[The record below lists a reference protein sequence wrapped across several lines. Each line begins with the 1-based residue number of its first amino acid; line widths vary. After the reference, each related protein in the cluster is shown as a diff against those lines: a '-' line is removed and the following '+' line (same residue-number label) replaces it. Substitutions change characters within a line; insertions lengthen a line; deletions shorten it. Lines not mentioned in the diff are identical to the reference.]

1 MGAELWRLL
10 WSMRGHVVWTLAAA
24 AVLSMT
30 TSVYALLAG
39 PALVG
44 FMSGKPGDVP
54 MLDAVAPEAWAA
66 AVRFET
72 VGGLGAAVLLV
83 AAVKA
88 AAGWAHARATAQ
100 LGEAI
105 ALELRT
111 RLHRGLLRM
120 TSDDVAAMG
129 SGELASRAG
138 PEVDA
143 VERFAVAGV
152 LGGVRDALQVAALVL
167 TCCLTEPVLG
177 LAALVSY
184 PLLLLPVAWFGRRA
198 RAAAQAAQAA
208 RGALATVV
216 VDHAQTLSPLQ
227 VAGALSWAQT
237 RFTRMAADVGGA
249 AVAAV
254 SARAAAAPLSE
265 VAGAIALVGTLAL
278 ARARVDAG
286 VSTPE
291 SAIAFLA
298 ALLLLYTPV
307 KSLVRAGETAA
318 PAGAAWSRLIEVWD
332 AAAEVPVHRGDAA
345 REGGPEAPPGVRLEA
360 VRVVRSGRMVLDLPA
375 LTIRAGVVTAVVGP
389 NGAGKTTLAWLLL
402 DLLRPTEGRLAWSP
416 ARPIAAAW
424 VPQEGGLL
432 RATWRDNLT
441 LGLPAVSD
449 ERLQQA
455 LERFGLMTAWRARSE
470 GFDARLDEG
479 GVGLSVGERRR
490 LLMARA
496 WLADAALVV
505 LDEPEAGL
513 DVDGQVEWVT
523 ALARL
528 REGRTIV
535 LLTHSA
541 ALLEAADDIVRLVDG
556 RRC

>member
-1 MGAELWRLL
+1 MWPELWRLL
-10 WSMRGHVVWTLAAA
+10 WARRGRVAWTLAAA
-24 AVLSMT
+24 SLLSAS
-30 TSVYALLAG
+30 TSAYALLAG

-44 FMSGKPGDVP
+44 FMSGKPGAVP
-54 MLDAVAPEAWAA
+54 GVEAIAPEFDSVA
-66 AVRFET
+66 T
-72 VGGLGAAVLLV
+72 LGAAVLAV
-83 AAVKA
+83 AFVKA
-88 AAGWAHARATAQ
+88 AAGWLHARATAE
-100 LGEAI
+100 LGQSL

-111 RLHRGLLRM
+111 RLHRGLLKM
-120 TSDDVAAMG
+120 QSDRAWAMG

-138 PEVDA
+138 PEVEA
-143 VERFAVAGV
+143 VERCAVAGV
-152 LGGVRDALQVAALVL
+152 LGGVRDALQVVALVV
-167 TCCLTEPVLG
+167 TCCVTEPILG

-198 RAAAQAAQAA
+198 RAAAQAAQTA

-216 VDHAQTLSPLQ
+216 VDHSLALAPLQ
-227 VAGALSWAQT
+227 VAGAQGWAHR
-237 RFTRMAADVGGA
+237 RFTETASTLGRA

-265 VAGAIALVGTLAL
+265 VAGAVALVGTLAL

-286 VSTPE
+286 ASTPE

-318 PAGAAWSRLIEVWD
+318 PAHAAWIRLQDVGCFEAGTSSPSERV
-332 AAAEVPVHRGDAA
+332 AEPTCL
-345 REGGPEAPPGVRLEA
+345 APPEVRLEG
-360 VRVVRSGRMVLDLPA
+360 VRVERSGREVLNLA
-375 LTIRAGVVTAVVGP
+375 NLVIKAGDVTAVAGP
-389 NGAGKTTLAWLLL
+389 NGAGKTTLAWLVLGLL
-402 DLLRPTEGRLAWSP
+402 QPTAGRVVWSP
-416 ARPIAAAW
+416 PGPHSVAW

-441 LGLPAVSD
+441 LGRLGLED
-449 ERLQQA
+449 ERLRLA
-455 LERFGLMTAWRARSE
+455 IERFGLGAALRARPRGLE
-470 GFDARLDEG
+470 AQLDEG
-479 GVGLSVGERRR
+479 GAGLSVGERRR

-513 DVDGQVEWVT
+513 DLNGQSELAA

-528 REGRTIV
+528 REGRTLV

-541 ALLEAADDIVRLVDG
+541 ALLAEANHVVRLVDG